1 MNFVGRP
8 LLHKTHRFLGHD
20 ELFRVQKNHA
30 PRFAWQRQRGYATG
44 ASSESTRIET
54 PTELRIAPWT
64 DSPFQQKALA
74 DLNNRLKSSPYTW
87 DQETVKWFLR
97 DRQYDPMEAEEK
109 LLKTAQWK
117 AEIGMEKLTPEQ
129 FSPEF
134 ASGKV
139 RLHEHADILGRPVII
154 LDASKHYIGQYP
166 VESTQK
172 LCAYAV
178 REALSQLPAD
188 VDTFITIFDLRNF
201 GASNADLQFVKYMVD
216 LFFVY
221 HPKRLGQSLLVDA
234 PWVFK
239 PVWQFVKPLL
249 RKYAALVRFVK
260 VDEVRQEYFTDQTL
274 PAEFRL

>member
-1 MNFVGRP
+1 VTQPSGI
-8 LLHKTHRFLGHD
+8 
-20 ELFRVQKNHA
+20 Q
-30 PRFAWQRQRGYATG
+30 
-44 ASSESTRIET
+44 T
-54 PTELRIAPWT
+54 PPELRIAPWT
-64 DSPFQQKALA
+64 DSPDDQRALL
-74 DLNNRLKSSPYTW
+74 DLNRRLENSPYSF
-87 DQETVKWFLR
+87 DEETVKWFLR
-97 DRQYDPMEAEEK
+97 DRKYDPVEAEEK

-117 AEIGMEKLTPEQ
+117 AEIGMETLSPSQ
-129 FSPEF
+129 FSSEL

-154 LDASKHYIGQYP
+154 LDASKHLIGQYP

-178 REALSQLPAD
+178 KEALDQLPDD
-188 VDTFITIFDLRNF
+188 VDTFITIFDLRRF

-234 PWVFK
+234 PWIFK

-249 RKYAALVRFVK
+249 RKYAALVRFVN
-260 VDEVRQEYFTDQTL
+260 VSQVGQEYFTDQTV
-274 PAEFRL
+274 PREFKL